1 MKGPSGN
8 TLPSCFESLKRPSR
22 PRSTSILDGEMKA
35 QGLEACE
42 RVLGEHRPLSFYHL
56 WNKCCHILSSHPP
69 LSLTPS
75 TWRLGS
81 GQLQPR
87 SHRSE
92 AGHSGARSLGPRR
105 EEGPSTVP
113 SSARYPSTTTPC
125 AGEGQAASRQ
135 LSPMALIFCPGTKKP
150 PFISAEKIM
159 PCFQKGKQ
167 ERSTLARMP
176 SERNGKVQT
185 FAT

>member
-1 MKGPSGN
+1 MRAHRG
-8 TLPSCFESLKRPSR
+8 LPDPEALHF
-22 PRSTSILDGEMKA
+22 LDGEMKT
-35 QGLEACE
+35 QGLEARE
-42 RVLGEHRPLSFYHL
+42 RVLGEHRPLSFYRL

-75 TWRLGS
+75 TWLLGS

-92 AGHSGARSLGPRR
+92 AGHSGARRLSPRR

-113 SSARYPSTTTPC
+113 SSARYPSTTTLC
-125 AGEGQAASRQ
+125 AAEGQAASRQ
-135 LSPMALIFCPGTKKP
+135 LSPTAPIFCPDTKKP
-150 PFISAEKIM
+150 PLISAEKIM
-159 PCFQKGKQ
+159 PCFQKAKQ
-167 ERSTLARMP
+167 ERSTLARTP